1 MNEEK
6 LLGLIQRA
14 ARNAVL
20 AGNPSDYCIG
30 TVISVNPLSI
40 QLDQQEETLTE
51 DFLILTDLVRDF
63 SVDITVSHQT
73 ENRAGGSGD
82 PSFASHNHDYKGRK
96 RITVHNGLSVGESV
110 ILIRQA
116 GGQEFVVLSRVY
128 DHTNL
133 SGQWL

>member
-1 MNEEK
+1 MTGER
-6 LLGLIQRA
+6 LLAIMQRV
-14 ARNAVL
+14 AVKAVA
-20 AGNPSDYCIG
+20 AGNPADYCIG
-30 TVISVNPLSI
+30 TVISVNPLTI
-40 QLDQQEETLTE
+40 QLNQQEEALSE

-116 GGQEFVVLSRVY
+116 GGQEFIVLSRVT

-133 SGQWL
+133 SGQWI